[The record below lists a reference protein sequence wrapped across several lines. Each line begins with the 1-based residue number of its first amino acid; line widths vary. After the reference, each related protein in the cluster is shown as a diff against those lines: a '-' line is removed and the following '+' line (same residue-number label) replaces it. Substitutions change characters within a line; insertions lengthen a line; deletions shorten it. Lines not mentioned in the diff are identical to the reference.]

1 MTNKPDFTQEEWE
14 VCLKVLKKLSKNPQ
28 AAPEIDLFKGLI
40 TKIHKK
46 ARKEI
51 RQSNKNILRE
61 EDKQILSATD
71 TVKNFH
77 KKDSVAASAATRKLN
92 KTIPCYICKQHFDEV
107 HFFYHKLCLS
117 CADFNY
123 SKREQRLDLNNRI
136 VSITGGRIKV
146 GYQTA
151 LKFLRDGA
159 KVIVTTRFPV
169 NALEEFSKEIDY
181 SKWQDKLF
189 IYGLDLRNIFAL
201 ENFINYLKETE
212 PYLDA
217 IINNAAQTIKYPN
230 EYYQPLIKAEKK
242 IKSLPIAQQGKII
255 KTIESKEDIVSGEIT
270 QYFPADKTDIFNQP
284 LDLRPQNSWV
294 LKLDEVEMSELVE
307 VNLVNNIA
315 PFLLNSKLKDLM
327 CKSPFEKR
335 FIINVT
341 SSEGQFSYRSKTVHH
356 PHTNMTKAALNMMT
370 RTSAED
376 YAESNIIMNSVDVGW
391 MSSGKP
397 FEKLNQLYEEGFT
410 PPLDLID
417 GAARI
422 YDCITQTLNNEKF
435 YGKLLKD
442 FQEAEW

>member
-1 MTNKPDFTQEEWE
+1 MTNKADFTQKDWE
-14 VCLKVLKKLSKNPQ
+14 TCIKVLKNLSKNPNN
-28 AAPEIDLFKGLI
+28 APDIDLFKGLV

-51 RQSNKNILRE
+51 RQNNKDTLRE
-61 EDKQILSATD
+61 EDKQIFSTTE

-77 KKDSVAASAATRKLN
+77 QKISVNSTISTRKLN

-107 HFFYHKLCLS
+107 HFFYHKLCLN

-123 SKREQRLDLNNRI
+123 SKREQRLNLTDRI
-136 VSITGGRIKV
+136 ILITGGRIKV

-159 KVIVTTRFPV
+159 RVIVTTRFPV
-169 NALEEFSKEIDY
+169 NGLQEFAKESDY
-181 SKWQDKLF
+181 QKWQDNLI

-201 ENFINYLKETE
+201 ENFIKYLKQTE

-230 EYYQPLIKAEKK
+230 EYYQPLIKVEQDL
-242 IKSLPIAQQGKII
+242 KSLPSAQQNKII
-255 KTIESKEDIVSGEIT
+255 KTTDLEQEMVSTEIT
-270 QYFPADKTDIFNQP
+270 QYFPPDKTDIFNQP
-284 LDLRPQNSWV
+284 LDLRPNNSWV
-294 LKLDEVEMSELVE
+294 MKLNEIEMPELIE

-315 PFLLNSKLKDLM
+315 PFLLNSKFKDLM
-327 CKSPFEKR
+327 CLSPFEKR
-335 FIINVT
+335 SIINVT
-341 SSEGQFSYRSKTVHH
+341 SSEGQFSYKGKTVHH

-376 YAESNIIMNSVDVGW
+376 YAESNIYMNSVDVGW

-397 FEKLNQLYEEGFT
+397 FEKLQQLYEEGFT

-422 YDCITQTLNNEKF
+422 YDSIIETFNNENF

-442 FQEAEW
+442 YYEVEW